1 MERPREARTC
11 RVKRKRAHHLVRTS
25 GMLKE
30 ARKLLW
36 ESVNEREEEVPTSGK
51 D

>member
-1 MERPREARTC
+1 VIEKVGGWGGTW

-30 ARKLLW
+30 AMKLLRTDSERDKG
-36 ESVNEREEEVPTSGK
+36 ES
-51 D
+51 